1 MDPSISEDQKTI
13 ASDGS
18 GLLYVK
24 FERHCLM
31 ERLLV
36 RVKKREK
43 KQKKRPAL
51 TWEEWE
57 EENDTCLLENYSD
70 DLDLDILNVSLSET
84 AEPPSDL
91 LSPLLKYQKEWLA
104 WSLKQEE
111 STFKGG
117 ILADEMGMGKTVQ
130 AIALVLAQ
138 RELKKHS
145 SILSSSPSASQELPT
160 VKGTLIVCPVIGVM
174 QWFCE
179 IERCTTKGSNKTLVY
194 HGANREK
201 CTYKL
206 EEYDFVITTY
216 YTIEADYR
224 TKKSKHNS
232 KNSKPRV
239 EIMDQKTDST
249 EKLSDDGSVDISSSV
264 GEDVSR
270 RRSFLHSVKWDRIIL
285 DEASQTLCCMI
296 LYFLPD
302 LAHYLKDAD
311 CNTAR
316 AVLALESSYK
326 WALTGIPLQNRM
338 NELYSIVRFLQAK
351 PYAYH
356 FCKDCDCKAL
366 DYSFSTKCAQ
376 CHHKPARHFLWWNR
390 YIAKPLESIQSNAT
404 GRDAMVLLKHKIL
417 KNLLLKRTKK
427 ERAADLALPLKTV
440 TLRIDSL
447 DVNEKAYNQQL
458 LEETIAKLEKY
469 PRDGTLRKNYRS
481 INTRLQKAVDH
492 PFLVEHNVEK
502 GVSNSEPTVKGFR
515 SSSILNKIHLNDFRT
530 STKIEALREEIMFMF
545 ERDGSAKGI
554 VFSQFTPFLDLIQ
567 YSLQKSDIKCVQLV
581 GSTSVSARYA
591 AVTRFTED
599 PDCRILLTSFKAGG
613 VALDLTVASHV
624 FLMDPCL
631 NPDAEQQAQDRV
643 HRIGQ
648 HKPVRIV
655 RFIIKDTIEET
666 ILESQ
671 EKKKY
676 LQRMISHSFEAWNK
690 LAFEEW
696 QWLFERDFL

>member
-1 MDPSISEDQKTI
+1 MDPSIPEDQKTI

-43 KQKKRPAL
+43 KQKERPAL
-51 TWEEWE
+51 MWEEWE

-70 DLDLDILNVSLSET
+70 DLDLDIPNVSLSET

-91 LSPLLKYQKEWLA
+91 ISPLLKYQKEWLA

-138 RELKKHS
+138 RELKKDS
-145 SILSSSPSASQELPT
+145 SILSSSPSASQEVPT
-160 VKGTLIVCPVIGVM
+160 VKGTLVVCPVIGVM
-174 QWFCE
+174 QWFRE
-179 IERCTTKGSNKTLVY
+179 IECCTTKGSNKTLVY

-224 TKKSKHNS
+224 TKKSKHNC

-239 EIMDQKTDST
+239 EMLDQKTDST
-249 EKLSDDGSVDISSSV
+249 EKLSDDGSVDVSASV
-264 GEDVSR
+264 RKDVSR
-270 RRSFLHSVKWDRIIL
+270 IWSVLHSVKWDRIIL
-285 DEASQTLCCMI
+285 DE
-296 LYFLPD
+296 
-302 LAHYLKDAD
+302 AHYLKDAD

-338 NELYSIVRFLQAK
+338 RELYSIVRFLQAK
-351 PYAYH
+351 PYTYH

-366 DYSFSTKCAQ
+366 DYSSFSTKCAQ

-390 YIAKPLESIQSNAT
+390 YIAKPLESILSNAT

-440 TLRIDSL
+440 SLRIDSL

-458 LEETIAKLEKY
+458 LEETIAKLDKC
-469 PRDGTLRKNYRS
+469 PRDGPLRKNYRS

-492 PFLVEHNVEK
+492 PFLVEHNMEK
-502 GVSNSEPTVKGFR
+502 GIPNSKPTVKGFR
-515 SSSILNKIHLNDFRT
+515 SSSILNKIHLDDFRT

-545 ERDGSAKGI
+545 ERDSSAKGI
-554 VFSQFTPFLDLIQ
+554 VLSQFTPFLDLIQ
-567 YSLQKSDIKCVQLV
+567 YSLQK
-581 GSTSVSARYA
+581 
-591 AVTRFTED
+591 
-599 PDCRILLTSFKAGG
+599 
-613 VALDLTVASHV
+613 
-624 FLMDPCL
+624 
-631 NPDAEQQAQDRV
+631 
-643 HRIGQ
+643 
-648 HKPVRIV
+648 
-655 RFIIKDTIEET
+655 
-666 ILESQ
+666 
-671 EKKKY
+671 
-676 LQRMISHSFEAWNK
+676 
-690 LAFEEW
+690 
-696 QWLFERDFL
+696 

>member
-1 MDPSISEDQKTI
+1 
-13 ASDGS
+13 
-18 GLLYVK
+18 
-24 FERHCLM
+24 M

-270 RRSFLHSVKWDRIIL
+270 RRSFLHS
-285 DEASQTLCCMI
+285 
-296 LYFLPD
+296 
-302 LAHYLKDAD
+302 AHYLKDAD

-366 DYSFSTKCAQ
+366 DYSSFSTKCAQ

-676 LQRMISHSFEAWNK
+676 LQRQVSVSYNFRLLYIFSHNQFSIPFWIYT
-690 LAFEEW
+690 LT
-696 QWLFERDFL
+696 